1 MYEDRII
8 KKAKA
13 QTPFLKPNI
22 LHQFASYNTIFTL
35 SGVNEGEI
43 KDLTFLTNPVHD
55 IIARTGGIGG
65 NANVSTREFNS
76 PDSLSTIAT
85 RSNETEFKQDFSGSI
100 SILERAHDLFIENVN
115 MVSTASPNAER
126 GLGNFTKIEFEI
138 HEPYGVTLI
147 EKVNAATGINGYKD
161 YQDAP
166 LLLTIEFKGLDEN
179 GQPVKTQP
187 LVRKIP
193 IGIARVEFDVN
204 EGGARYSV
212 IAVPYPDLG
221 YDDRYKFPRTDVPVA
236 VSTPLEWA
244 RDVET
249 VLREMMDQEIKEKKR
264 KFPDEYKF
272 DIHPDVLKNGKAY
285 ASNETNA
292 TIVAKASEDYG
303 LTLNDVGTA
312 QEQGNAKIK
321 LIQGTAGTT
330 TSLTK
335 FFEDAIR
342 TLTGYRDL
350 AETFWRSYLASAGV
364 TFEDT
369 KAGDEALAKYVTSDK
384 MQSTMMANQYV
395 DWFKIKTTVQTDIDQ
410 FDSITKMHPKK
421 IIYQAIPYKIHVLKM
436 LTAGVSISGV
446 DWSRQVHKEYNYI
459 YTGENV
465 DVQNLKINYKTAYY
479 LRNVRGDDKGNAED
493 GLFSWVRNT
502 SKAIFGQERYPEP
515 LKPLRQYP
523 SVTKGRSTV
532 QDAKPPENDRA
543 QEFYDYLTNP
553 EADMIK
559 IELEI
564 LGDPAYICQDSYMPI
579 HKDLSTKNATFE
591 TTYSG
596 EYNSFNSDTFQP
608 IINVRYRIPDDLDDN
623 KGLMFSDGGKTRDED
638 LFFNG
643 LYQVNKIESRFDNG
657 QFLQTLF
664 CSRFNNQQGAGI
676 TPLSAA
682 VNGSTSKILKTIGD
696 NKGDSK
702 QTLREIVAQQ
712 KRDLEGAI
720 DDIKGNV
727 PGV

>member
-8 KKAKA
+8 RKAKEQA
-13 QTPFLKPNI
+13 PFLKPNI

-55 IIARTGGIGG
+55 IIARTGGIGPD
-65 NANVSTREFNS
+65 AKVSRFAFAGS
-76 PDSLSTIAT
+76 PEGDSAT
-85 RSNETEFKQDFSGSI
+85 VAEYAEKFSADRGSI

-204 EGGARYSV
+204 EGGARYSL
-212 IAVPYPDLG
+212 IAVPYPELG

-249 VLREMMDQEIKEKKR
+249 VLKEMMTQEIKEKKR

-285 ASNETNA
+285 ASNKTNA
-292 TIVAKASEDYG
+292 TMVAKASEDNVL
-303 LTLNDVGTA
+303 LTDVGTP
-312 QEQGNAKIK
+312 QDGNAKIK
-321 LIQGTAGTT
+321 VIEGTAGSTT
-330 TSLTK
+330 ALTK

-342 TLTGYRDL
+342 TLTGYKDL

-364 TFEDT
+364 TFEDS
-369 KAGDEALAKYVTSDK
+369 KEGDEALAKYVTSDK
-384 MQSTMMANQYV
+384 METVVMQNQYV
-395 DWFKIKTTVQTDIDQ
+395 DWFKIKTTVQTDIDR
-410 FDSITKMHPKK
+410 FDTITKMHPKK

-436 LTAGVSISGV
+436 ITAGVSIAGV

-479 LRNVRGDDKGNAED
+479 LRNVRGNDKSNAED
-493 GLFSWVRNT
+493 GTFSWVKNI
-502 SKAIFGQERYPEP
+502 SFLIFGKERYPEP

-532 QDAKPPENDRA
+532 QDAGSPGNDRA

-596 EYNSFNSDTFQP
+596 EFNSFNSDTFQP

-664 CSRFNNQQGAGI
+664 CSRFNNQQGAGA
-676 TPLSAA
+676 TPLTAPANIDSEKLITINENANRLPTSEELKDKVKKAA
-682 VNGSTSKILKTIGD
+682 QKEFE
-696 NKGDSK
+696 
-702 QTLREIVAQQ
+702 EIV
-712 KRDLEGAI
+712 
-720 DDIKGNV
+720 DDTV
-727 PGV
+727 Y

>member
-1 MYEDRII
+1 
-8 KKAKA
+8 
-13 QTPFLKPNI
+13 
-22 LHQFASYNTIFTL
+22 
-35 SGVNEGEI
+35 
-43 KDLTFLTNPVHD
+43 
-55 IIARTGGIGG
+55 
-65 NANVSTREFNS
+65 
-76 PDSLSTIAT
+76 
-85 RSNETEFKQDFSGSI
+85 
-100 SILERAHDLFIENVN
+100 
-115 MVSTASPNAER
+115 
-126 GLGNFTKIEFEI
+126 
-138 HEPYGVTLI
+138 
-147 EKVNAATGINGYKD
+147 
-161 YQDAP
+161 
-166 LLLTIEFKGLDEN
+166 
-179 GQPVKTQP
+179 
-187 LVRKIP
+187 
-193 IGIARVEFDVN
+193 
-204 EGGARYSV
+204 
-212 IAVPYPDLG
+212 
-221 YDDRYKFPRTDVPVA
+221 
-236 VSTPLEWA
+236 
-244 RDVET
+244 
-249 VLREMMDQEIKEKKR
+249 MMTQEIKEKKR

-285 ASNETNA
+285 ASNKTNA
-292 TIVAKASEDYG
+292 TMVAKASEDYG
-303 LTLNDVGTA
+303 LTLTDVGTP
-312 QEQGNAKIK
+312 QDGNAKIK
-321 LIQGTAGTT
+321 VIEGTAGSTT
-330 TSLTK
+330 ALTK

-342 TLTGYRDL
+342 TLTGYKDL

-364 TFEDT
+364 TFEDS
-369 KAGDEALAKYVTSDK
+369 KEGDEALAKYVTSDK
-384 MQSTMMANQYV
+384 METVVMQNQYV
-395 DWFKIKTTVQTDIDQ
+395 DWFKIKTTVQTDIDR
-410 FDSITKMHPKK
+410 FDTITKMHPKK

-436 LTAGVSISGV
+436 ITAGVSIAGV

-479 LRNVRGDDKGNAED
+479 LRNVRGNDKSNAED
-493 GLFSWVRNT
+493 GTFSWVKNI
-502 SKAIFGQERYPEP
+502 SFLIFGKERYPEP

-532 QDAKPPENDRA
+532 QDAGSPGNDRA

-664 CSRFNNQQGAGI
+664 CSRFNNQQGAGV
-676 TPLSAA
+676 TPLSASA
-682 VNGSTSKILKTIGD
+682 NKDSVNLEKINQDANRLLTSKELKD
-696 NKGDSK
+696 KAK
-702 QTLREIVAQQ
+702 KAAQKEFEEIV
-712 KRDLEGAI
+712 
-720 DDIKGNV
+720 DDTV
-727 PGV
+727 Y

>member
-65 NANVSTREFNS
+65 EANVSRFAFAGS
-76 PDSLSTIAT
+76 PEGDSGTVAEYAT
-85 RSNETEFKQDFSGSI
+85 KFSADSGSI
-100 SILERAHDLFIENVN
+100 AILERAHDLFIENVN
-115 MVSTASPNAER
+115 MVSTASPNPER

-249 VLREMMDQEIKEKKR
+249 VLKEMMVQEIKEKKR

-342 TLTGYRDL
+342 TLTGYKDL
-350 AETFWRSYLASAGV
+350 AETFWRSYLLAAGV
-364 TFEDT
+364 KPFPDSKE
-369 KAGDEALAKYVTSDK
+369 GDEALAKYVTSDK

-395 DWFKIKTTVQTDIDQ
+395 DWFKIKTTVQTDIDR
-410 FDSITKMHPKK
+410 FDTITKMHPKK

-436 LTAGVSISGV
+436 ITAGVSISGV

-664 CSRFNNQQGAGI
+664 CSRFNNQQGAGT
-676 TPLSAA
+676 TPLSAPA
-682 VNGSTSKILKTIGD
+682 IIDSEKITKTNKDANRLKTSQEILKEIED
-696 NKGDSK
+696 KA
-702 QTLREIVAQQ
+702 RETFEDFV
-712 KRDLEGAI
+712 
-720 DDIKGNV
+720 DDTV
-727 PGV
+727 Y

>member
-8 KKAKA
+8 RLAKA
-13 QTPFLKPNI
+13 QKPFFKPNI

-35 SGVNEGEI
+35 SGVSEGEMRTH
-43 KDLTFLTNPVHD
+43 KFLTNPTHD

-65 NANVSTREFNS
+65 NANVRTREFDEPS
-76 PDSLSTIAT
+76 EDYSVLD
-85 RSNETEFKQDFSGSI
+85 REGDKRRYREKFEGSI
-100 SILERAHDLFIENVN
+100 SILERRHDLFIENVN
-115 MVSTASPNAER
+115 MISTASPNPER

-147 EKVNAATGINGYKD
+147 EKINAATGINGYTD

-212 IAVPYPDLG
+212 IAVPYPELG
-221 YDDRYKFPRTDVPVA
+221 YDDRYKFPRINVPVA
-236 VSTPLEWA
+236 VSTVEQWA

-249 VLREMMDQEIKEKKR
+249 VLNVEMMDKEIEEKKR
-264 KFPDEYKF
+264 KLKDVYKF
-272 DIHPDVLKNGKAY
+272 DIHPDVLKYGANY
-285 ASNETNA
+285 ASNETKA
-292 TIVAKASEDYG
+292 TLVAKASEDYN
-303 LTLNDVGTA
+303 TPVTDVGTP
-312 QEQGNAKIK
+312 QDQRNVIIKKIE
-321 LIQGTAGTT
+321 GTAGTT

-342 TLTGYRDL
+342 TLTGYKDL
-350 AETFWRSYLASAGV
+350 AETFWVRYLRAANVSEDILNDEKKTAEYIDSA
-364 TFEDT
+364 E
-369 KAGDEALAKYVTSDK
+369 
-384 MQSTMMANQYV
+384 MQSTMLANQYV
-395 DWFKIKTTVQTDIDQ
+395 DWFKIKTTVETDIEK

-436 LTAGVSISGV
+436 ITAGVSISGV

-479 LRNVRGDDKGNAED
+479 LRNVRGDDKGNSED
-493 GLFSWVRNT
+493 GLFSWFKDTAKTV
-502 SKAIFGQERYPEP
+502 FGQERYPEP

-523 SVTKGRSTV
+523 STNKGRSTL
-532 QDAKPPENDRA
+532 QDADKSGNPKF

-579 HKDLSTKNATFE
+579 HGDLKTKRDTFK

-596 EYNSFNSDTFQP
+596 EYNSFNSDSFQP
-608 IINVRYRIPDDLDDN
+608 IINVVYRIPDDIDE
-623 KGLMFSDGGKTRDED
+623 KEGTMFSGDNYRDEN

-643 LYQVNKIESRFDNG
+643 LYQVNKIESKFDNG

-664 CSRFNNQQGAGI
+664 CSRFNNQQGAGT
-676 TPLSAA
+676 TPLTAA
-682 VNGSTSKILKTIGD
+682 VNSSTSKITKTVNQNNEDKSRSLSAEQILKD
-696 NKGDSK
+696 AEKRA
-702 QTLREIVAQQ
+702 RELDESLFGQ
-712 KRDLEGAI
+712 
-720 DDIKGNV
+720 
-727 PGV
+727 

>member
-1 MYEDRII
+1 
-8 KKAKA
+8 
-13 QTPFLKPNI
+13 
-22 LHQFASYNTIFTL
+22 
-35 SGVNEGEI
+35 
-43 KDLTFLTNPVHD
+43 
-55 IIARTGGIGG
+55 
-65 NANVSTREFNS
+65 
-76 PDSLSTIAT
+76 
-85 RSNETEFKQDFSGSI
+85 
-100 SILERAHDLFIENVN
+100 
-115 MVSTASPNAER
+115 
-126 GLGNFTKIEFEI
+126 
-138 HEPYGVTLI
+138 
-147 EKVNAATGINGYKD
+147 
-161 YQDAP
+161 
-166 LLLTIEFKGLDEN
+166 
-179 GQPVKTQP
+179 
-187 LVRKIP
+187 
-193 IGIARVEFDVN
+193 
-204 EGGARYSV
+204 
-212 IAVPYPDLG
+212 VPYPDLG

-502 SKAIFGQERYPEP
+502 SKAIFGQAV
-515 LKPLRQYP
+515 
-523 SVTKGRSTV
+523 S
-532 QDAKPPENDRA
+532 
-543 QEFYDYLTNP
+543 
-553 EADMIK
+553 
-559 IELEI
+559 
-564 LGDPAYICQDSYMPI
+564 
-579 HKDLSTKNATFE
+579 
-591 TTYSG
+591 
-596 EYNSFNSDTFQP
+596 
-608 IINVRYRIPDDLDDN
+608 
-623 KGLMFSDGGKTRDED
+623 FSD
-638 LFFNG
+638 
-643 LYQVNKIESRFDNG
+643 
-657 QFLQTLF
+657 
-664 CSRFNNQQGAGI
+664 QG
-676 TPLSAA
+676 T
-682 VNGSTSKILKTIGD
+682 
-696 NKGDSK
+696 
-702 QTLREIVAQQ
+702 
-712 KRDLEGAI
+712 
-720 DDIKGNV
+720 
-727 PGV
+727 

>member
-8 KKAKA
+8 RKAKEQA
-13 QTPFLKPNI
+13 PFLKPNI

-55 IIARTGGIGG
+55 IIARTGGIGPD
-65 NANVSTREFNS
+65 AKVSRFAFAGS
-76 PDSLSTIAT
+76 PEGDSAT
-85 RSNETEFKQDFSGSI
+85 AAEYATKFSADRGSI

-126 GLGNFTKIEFEI
+126 GLCNFTKIEFEI

-204 EGGARYSV
+204 EGGARYSL
-212 IAVPYPDLG
+212 IAVPYPELG

-244 RDVET
+244 RDVES
-249 VLREMMDQEIKEKKR
+249 VLKEMMTQEIKEKKR

-285 ASNETNA
+285 ASNKTNA
-292 TIVAKASEDYG
+292 TMVAKASEDNVL
-303 LTLNDVGTA
+303 LTDVGTP
-312 QEQGNAKIK
+312 QDGNAKIK
-321 LIQGTAGTT
+321 VIEGTAGSTT
-330 TSLTK
+330 ALTK

-342 TLTGYRDL
+342 TLTGYKDL

-364 TFEDT
+364 TFEDS
-369 KAGDEALAKYVTSDK
+369 KEGDEALAKYVTSDK
-384 MQSTMMANQYV
+384 METVVMQNQYV
-395 DWFKIKTTVQTDIDQ
+395 DWFKIKTTVQTDIDR
-410 FDSITKMHPKK
+410 FDTITKMHPKK

-436 LTAGVSISGV
+436 ITAGVSIAGV

-479 LRNVRGDDKGNAED
+479 LRNVRGNDKSNAED
-493 GLFSWVRNT
+493 GTFSWVKNI
-502 SKAIFGQERYPEP
+502 SFLIFGKERYPEP

-532 QDAKPPENDRA
+532 QDAGSPGNDRA

-664 CSRFNNQQGAGI
+664 CSRFNNQQGAGA
-676 TPLSAA
+676 TPLSAPA
-682 VNGSTSKILKTIGD
+682 NKDSVKQIGINEEANRLPTVQEIKKKIEDKAR
-696 NKGDSK
+696 KEFE
-702 QTLREIVAQQ
+702 EIV
-712 KRDLEGAI
+712 
-720 DDIKGNV
+720 DDTV
-727 PGV
+727 Y

>member
-8 KKAKA
+8 RLAKA
-13 QTPFLKPNI
+13 QKPFFKPNI

-35 SGVNEGEI
+35 SGVSEGEMRTH
-43 KDLTFLTNPVHD
+43 KFLTNPTHD

-65 NANVSTREFNS
+65 NANVRTREFDEPS
-76 PDSLSTIAT
+76 EDYSVLD
-85 RSNETEFKQDFSGSI
+85 REGDKRRYREKFEGSI
-100 SILERAHDLFIENVN
+100 SILERRHDLFIENVN
-115 MVSTASPNAER
+115 MISTASPNPER

-147 EKVNAATGINGYKD
+147 EKINAATGINGYTD

-212 IAVPYPDLG
+212 IAVPYPELG
-221 YDDRYKFPRTDVPVA
+221 YDDRYKFPRINVPVA
-236 VSTPLEWA
+236 VSTVEQWA

-249 VLREMMDQEIKEKKR
+249 VLNVEMMDKEIEEKKR
-264 KFPDEYKF
+264 KLKDVYKF
-272 DIHPDVLKNGKAY
+272 DIHPDVLKYGANY
-285 ASNETNA
+285 ASNETKA
-292 TIVAKASEDYG
+292 TLVAKASEDYN
-303 LTLNDVGTA
+303 TPVTDVGTP
-312 QEQGNAKIK
+312 QDQRNVIIKKIE
-321 LIQGTAGTT
+321 GTAGTT

-342 TLTGYRDL
+342 TLTGYKDL
-350 AETFWRSYLASAGV
+350 AETFWVSYLRAANVSEDILNDEKKTAEYIDSA
-364 TFEDT
+364 E
-369 KAGDEALAKYVTSDK
+369 
-384 MQSTMMANQYV
+384 MQSTMLANQYV
-395 DWFKIKTTVQTDIDQ
+395 DWFKIKTTVETDIEK

-436 LTAGVSISGV
+436 ITAGVSISGV

-479 LRNVRGDDKGNAED
+479 LRNVRGDDKGNSED
-493 GLFSWVRNT
+493 GLFSWFKDTAKTV
-502 SKAIFGQERYPEP
+502 FGQERYPEP

-523 SVTKGRSTV
+523 STNKGRSTL
-532 QDAKPPENDRA
+532 QDADKSGNPKF

-579 HKDLSTKNATFE
+579 HGDLKTKRDTFK

-596 EYNSFNSDTFQP
+596 EYNSFNSDSFQP
-608 IINVRYRIPDDLDDN
+608 IINVVYRIPDDIDE
-623 KGLMFSDGGKTRDED
+623 KEGTMFSGDNYRDEN

-643 LYQVNKIESRFDNG
+643 LYQVNKIESKFDNG

-664 CSRFNNQQGAGI
+664 CSRFNNQQGAGT
-676 TPLSAA
+676 TPLTAA
-682 VNGSTSKILKTIGD
+682 VNSSTSKITKTVNQNNEDKSRSLSAEQILKD
-696 NKGDSK
+696 AEKRA
-702 QTLREIVAQQ
+702 RELDESLFGQ
-712 KRDLEGAI
+712 
-720 DDIKGNV
+720 
-727 PGV
+727 

>member
-8 KKAKA
+8 RKAKEQA
-13 QTPFLKPNI
+13 PFLKPNI

-65 NANVSTREFNS
+65 EANVSRFAFAGS
-76 PDSLSTIAT
+76 PEADSGTVAEYAT
-85 RSNETEFKQDFSGSI
+85 KFSADSGSI

-204 EGGARYSV
+204 EGGARYSL
-212 IAVPYPDLG
+212 IAVPYPELG

-249 VLREMMDQEIKEKKR
+249 VLKEMMTQEIKEKKR

-285 ASNETNA
+285 ASNETKA
-292 TIVAKASEDYG
+292 TMVAKASEDYG

-312 QEQGNAKIK
+312 QEQGSAKIK
-321 LIQGTAGTT
+321 TIEGTAGSTT
-330 TSLTK
+330 ALTK

-342 TLTGYRDL
+342 TLTGYKDL
-350 AETFWRSYLASAGV
+350 AETFWRSYLLAAGV
-364 TFEDT
+364 PEFADSKE
-369 KAGDEALAKYVTSDK
+369 GDEALAKYVTSDK
-384 MQSTMMANQYV
+384 METVVMQNQYV
-395 DWFKIKTTVQTDIDQ
+395 DWFKIKTTVQTDIDR
-410 FDSITKMHPKK
+410 FDTITKMHPKK

-436 LTAGVSISGV
+436 ITAGISISGV

-479 LRNVRGDDKGNAED
+479 LRNVRGNDKANSED
-493 GLFSWVRNT
+493 GLFSWVKNT
-502 SKAIFGQERYPEP
+502 SFLIFGKERYPEP

-523 SVTKGRSTV
+523 SVTKGRSTL
-532 QDAKPPENDRA
+532 QDAGSPGNDRA

-553 EADMIK
+553 EADMIR

-664 CSRFNNQQGAGI
+664 CSRFNNQQGAGT
-676 TPLSAA
+676 TPLTAPANIDSEKLIKTNKDA
-682 VNGSTSKILKTIGD
+682 NRLPTPKDILKEIED
-696 NKGDSK
+696 KARK
-702 QTLREIVAQQ
+702 EFEEIV
-712 KRDLEGAI
+712 
-720 DDIKGNV
+720 DDTV
-727 PGV
+727 Y